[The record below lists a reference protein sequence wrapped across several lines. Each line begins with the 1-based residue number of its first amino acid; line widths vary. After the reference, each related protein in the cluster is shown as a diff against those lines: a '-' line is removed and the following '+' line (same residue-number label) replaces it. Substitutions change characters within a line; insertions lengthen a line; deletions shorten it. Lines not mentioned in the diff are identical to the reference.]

1 MFWTTIGI
9 LAFLLVVSYLYS
21 RSLVHP
27 GVVTTGI
34 WLVLLLIYNA
44 ADFDLY
50 DLSDSFYKAVLLWAC
65 PFCVASLISQPT
77 SSLMPTV
84 IAGDANPKIL
94 AFIKPFLLVALGV
107 ASLALIYRGMLFNS
121 SNILYGIRQASVASL
136 RGDEDVIPFPI
147 WLRPFITIANTAAL
161 PTCLYLFVLK
171 KDKSRYSKVLLVLLI
186 VFYLLRSNKN
196 VIAQVGLAFVCM
208 LLLEQSVSKKKIT
221 IVGLIM
227 VIFMIGISYLRR
239 IGIGKDEFVVT
250 EFLAQYLLAPLPA
263 FDSVLSSPSLIENF
277 HGEYTFRAF
286 VKILHVFD
294 PSIVGNS
301 DPLNLDNWVLTPL
314 PVNVFTVLFPFYEDF
329 GFPGLVIFGLL
340 LGYFSGTIY
349 KHAKKGFIV
358 SKLVYSCMFYTL
370 IFQFFADNFF
380 QFLWANVA
388 YILFCML
395 IVFRPITIQTAKNK
409 PEQAK

>member
-1 MFWTTIGI
+1 MFLTTIGI
-9 LAFLLVVSYLYS
+9 LAFLLAASYFYT
-21 RSLVHP
+21 RSLAHP
-27 GVVTTGI
+27 GVVTAGI
-34 WLVLLLIYNA
+34 WLVLLLIYNT

-50 DLSDSFYKAVLLWAC
+50 ELSDSFYKAVLLWVC
-65 PFCVASLISQPT
+65 PFCIASLISQHS
-77 SSLMPTV
+77 SSLMPKI

-94 AFIKPFLLVALGV
+94 AFIKPFLIVALIL
-107 ASLALIYRGMLFNS
+107 ASLALVYRGMLFNS

-147 WLRPFITIANTAAL
+147 WLRPFITIANTAAM

-171 KDKSRYSKVLLVLLI
+171 KDKSRYSKVLLILLI

-208 LLLEQSVSKKKIT
+208 LLLEQSVSKKKILT
-221 IVGLIM
+221 IALIM
-227 VIFMIGISYLRR
+227 GVFMIGISYLRR
-239 IGIGKDEFVVT
+239 LGVKGDGFVMT
-250 EFLAQYLLAPLPA
+250 DFIALYLLAPLPA
-263 FDSVLSSPSLIENF
+263 FDSVLDSTSLIENF

-286 VKILHVFD
+286 VNILHLFN

-301 DPLNLDNWVLTPL
+301 DPFNLENWVTVPV
-314 PVNVFTVLFPFYEDF
+314 PVNVYTTLFPFYEDF
-329 GFPGLVIFGLL
+329 GYIGIAIFGAL
-340 LGYFSGTIY
+340 LGYFSSVIF
-349 KHAKKGFIV
+349 KHAIKGFVV

-388 YILFCML
+388 YILFCIL
-395 IVFRPITIQTAKNK
+395 IVFRPITIQPAKNK